1 MQIQSAQMYLNCKYK
16 YFESILNA
24 FVTRGVEQ
32 IKT

>member
-16 YFESILNA
+16 YFESISNTFA
-24 FVTRGVEQ
+24 TGGVEQ